1 MHNDFDADDLRII
14 SHIAAGLN
22 MSSVSKKLGITP
34 QRVSQ
39 RISRMEKVCKTAL
52 VYKKGGLHLTQAG
65 IKLLELAQNV
75 EREVK
80 TFKKNLAELQSDH
93 GQLRIIAITS
103 IIIDHVPDVLKS
115 VLKEYPQLRVKLT
128 HGTADQIIK
137 AVETGAADVGIIGMA
152 RQVEGL
158 VFTPYM
164 REELYLLTDKEHA
177 LAAHDAIN
185 FVDAA
190 PYPFIDL
197 DSANIMS
204 MIMNAAEMR
213 TRTLLHRRLR
223 VSCLEI
229 AANYAC
235 AGYGVAL
242 TLSSI
247 AHRFQQNNLG
257 KAIKVLDSWASVEIA
272 SCTKQ
277 VSRQSPAI
285 RYFLSELEKQF
296 R

>member
-22 MSSVSKKLGITP
+22 MSLVSKKLGITP

-39 RISRMEKVCKTAL
+39 RISKMEQMCKTAL
-52 VYKKGGLHLTQAG
+52 VYKKGGLHLTEAG
-65 IKLLELAQNV
+65 TKLLALAESV

-103 IIIDHVPDVLKS
+103 IIIDHVPEVLKL
-115 VLKEYPQLRVKLT
+115 VQKEYPHLRVKLMQ
-128 HGTADQIIK
+128 GTADQIIK
-137 AVETGAADVGIIGMA
+137 AVETGLADVGLIGMA

-158 VFTPYM
+158 VFKPYA
-164 REELYLLTDKEHA
+164 RESLCILTDRQHP
-177 LAAHDAIN
+177 LADQDAIN
-185 FVDAA
+185 FIDAA
-190 PYPFIDL
+190 NFTFIEL
-197 DSANIMS
+197 DTSNIMS

-213 TRTLLHRRLR
+213 TRTILHRSIR

-235 AGYGVAL
+235 NGYGIAL

-247 AHRFQQNNLG
+247 AHRFQEQGLG
-257 KAIKVLDSWASVEIA
+257 KAISLNDSWASVEIA

-277 VSRQSPAI
+277 VSRQTPAL